1 MNLKNNLF
9 ISLFVMSI
17 QLFSQ
22 SNELT
27 NLNIV
32 NYNKFTV
39 IEDTIDSKYLNQKRN
54 FIYTVPENINQYTP
68 IILSLD
74 GNYEFNSVVGNVSF
88 LSDIFVTSEILPSVI
103 IGVGSKD
110 RLSDYVTTNS
120 ENFRKFLF
128 NEIISNIQKEYGLK
142 GPLIIVGHSHG
153 AEFIINSVIADS
165 LNIDAIILVSPIIR
179 NNINATNVIKKVPSD
194 LSIEKI
200 NNFYKAIKKK
210 NIIVTNYSS
219 LNDGSKRRNSLIKM
233 DSIFKNQKYPYY
245 YSEIFKYGSHNTMFL
260 YSIPHGL
267 IRIFETFRQF
277 ENLSVSYL
285 LSQEDIILQLDSIAN
300 KKQKMFNYFY
310 VMEPD
315 LLISLVGGLMENDF
329 NKALKVLDWQK
340 NRIDL
345 INVNGVYNDMLS
357 LVLITMAEIY
367 SDNKMYDLSLKMYE
381 KAIPI
386 ISENVSNKESII
398 KEYELVKTKIKD

>member
-1 MNLKNNLF
+1 MTLKNNLF
-9 ISLFVMSI
+9 TSLIMMSI

-22 SNELT
+22 SNEST
-27 NLNIV
+27 NLNLI

-54 FIYTVPENINQYTP
+54 YIYTIPENINEHTP

-74 GNYEFNSVVGNVSF
+74 GNYEFNSVVGNASF

-110 RLSDYVTTNS
+110 RLSDYVTINS
-120 ENFRKFLF
+120 KNFKKFIF
-128 NEIISNIQKEYGLK
+128 NEIIFKIRKKYNLK
-142 GPLIIVGHSHG
+142 GPLIVVGHSHG
-153 AEFIINSVIADS
+153 AEFIINSVIDDS
-165 LNIDAIILVSPIIR
+165 SGINAIILVSPIIR
-179 NNINATNVIKKVPSD
+179 DNVNCSNTDKKESSA
-194 LSIEKI
+194 LSKEKI
-200 NNFYKAIKKK
+200 NSFYNAVKKN

-267 IRIFETFRQF
+267 IRIFETFRQL
-277 ENLSVSYL
+277 ENLSVPYL
-285 LSQEDIILQLDSIAN
+285 LSQEDIILQMDSIAN
-300 KKQKMFNYFY
+300 EKQKSFNYFY
-310 VMEPD
+310 FMDPN
-315 LLISLVGGLMENDF
+315 LLISLVGSLIESNF
-329 NKALKVLDWQK
+329 NMAINVLEWQK

-345 INVNGVYNDMLS
+345 INSNGIYNDMLS

-367 SDNKMYDLSLKMYE
+367 NDNKMYDQSLKKYE
-381 KAIPI
+381 EAIPI

-398 KEYELVKTKIKD
+398 REYELIKTKVKN